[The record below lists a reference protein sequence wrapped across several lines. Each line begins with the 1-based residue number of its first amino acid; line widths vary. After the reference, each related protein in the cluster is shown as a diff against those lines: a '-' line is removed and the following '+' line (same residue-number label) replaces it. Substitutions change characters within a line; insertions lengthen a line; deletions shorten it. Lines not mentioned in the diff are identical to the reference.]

1 MGCFSGRLMTSAS
14 DQKLFCEVC
23 SVFSYY
29 SDEFVGEKVVS
40 PSYSSTILAPLL
52 LGHVLYTLLFL
63 QFSYEAISIRDTRVA
78 TDCRGNIISGGIPNL
93 MFLKPFYS
101 AVHHPSILLCIYIL
115 SILGASLVAQRLKR
129 LPGMQE
135 AQVRSLS
142 WDDPLEK
149 EMATHSSTLAWRIP
163 RREDPGKLLSM
174 GSQRVR
180 HD

>member
-1 MGCFSGRLMTSAS
+1 MRESGRHILLLHHLGS
-14 DQKLFCEVC
+14 
-23 SVFSYY
+23 
-29 SDEFVGEKVVS
+29 S
-40 PSYSSTILAPLL
+40 PPWPCFIYPPLSTILTW
-52 LGHVLYTLLFL
+52 GYVH
-63 QFSYEAISIRDTRVA
+63 QRHCGVA

-129 LPGMQE
+129 LPGIQE

-142 WDDPLEK
+142 WEDPLEK
-149 EMATHSSTLAWRIP
+149 EMATHSSILAWRIP
-163 RREDPGKLLSM
+163 RREDHGRLQSM

-180 HD
+180 HDWATSLHFTLSKTKSQVL